1 MKASLLALVGILT
14 FGAANAA
21 DKAPAT
27 AGAPNLHELMKAIVA
42 PETQIVWDVGN
53 NAQDADGNP
62 DASKLKAGDW
72 SKLIAAS
79 NKVKQAAQALAQAD
93 HILAASPGVKLDGEG
108 NPGTYGVKQVQT
120 AIDKNPAAFKAF
132 AQALV
137 VNMDQVLA
145 AAQAK
150 NAQKLFDSSGGLDQV
165 CENCHVQFWYPEEKT
180 PR

>member
-1 MKASLLALVGILT
+1 MKASLLALLGVLT
-14 FGAANAA
+14 VVAANAA
-21 DKAPAT
+21 DKAPA
-27 AGAPNLHELMKAIVA
+27 AGPANLHELMKAVVA
-42 PETQIVWDVGN
+42 PQTQIVWDVGN
-53 NAQDADGNP
+53 GAQDADGNP
-62 DASKLKAGDW
+62 DASKLKPTDW
-72 SKLIAAS
+72 VKLIAAS
-79 NKVKQAAQALAQAD
+79 NKVKQAAQTLAQAD
-93 HILAASPGVKLDGEG
+93 HVLAASPGVKLDGEG
-108 NPGTYGVKQVQT
+108 NPGTYGVKQVQA